1 MKLNLMAGHVN
12 SVETELISS
21 SLCTGMR
28 VFIQVMLHVFAAHV
42 IVSSYGCMRYMGHWS
57 VQ

>member
-1 MKLNLMAGHVN
+1 MMKLNLMAGHVN

-28 VFIQVMLHVFAAHV
+28 VFIQVIPHVLHMLLCA
-42 IVSSYGCMRYMGHWS
+42 RMG
-57 VQ
+57 